1 MSIETFR
8 LCLLQGT
15 VASLLTT
22 TQLHKRAERV
32 AQMVVEQ
39 GRLSSGDNV
48 ALLFLPGEQMT
59 FWLVLFFDKRELI
72 SFFFF
77 SFSFLGVDFIVAV
90 FACLYAGK
98 ACHLYCIKNILKTVP
113 F

>member
-1 MSIETFR
+1 M
-8 LCLLQGT
+8 LQGA

-48 ALLFLPGEQMT
+48 GLLFLPGEQMT
-59 FWLVLFFDKRELI
+59 FSLVLWFDKSVEI
-72 SFFFF
+72 FFLYFIF
-77 SFSFLGVDFIVAV
+77 SRLGVDFIVAV

-98 ACHLYCIKNILKTVP
+98 ACHLNSWVARDVII

>member
-1 MSIETFR
+1 M
-8 LCLLQGT
+8 CLLQGA

-48 ALLFLPGEQMT
+48 GLLFLPGEQMT
-59 FWLVLFFDKRELI
+59 FSLVLWFDKRVLK
-72 SFFFF
+72 
-77 SFSFLGVDFIVAV
+77 SFSFTLFFLV
-90 FACLYAGK
+90 
-98 ACHLYCIKNILKTVP
+98 
-113 F
+113 